1 MNIQP
6 EFILAII
13 TIAGNILLAL
23 FQFRQTK
30 ANAKKTETESN
41 VLLLD
46 KALAMNKQEIEN
58 FRIINQDLMKHIE
71 TEKVETERL
80 RKELEIKDALIKQQE
95 KEISE
100 LKNIV
105 RDSYT

>member
-71 TEKVETERL
+71 TEKLETERL
-80 RKELEIKDALIKQQE
+80 KKELEIKDALIKQQE

>member
-6 EFILAII
+6 EFVLAII

-80 RKELEIKDALIKQQE
+80 KKELEIKDALIKQQE

>member
-71 TEKVETERL
+71 TEKLETERL
-80 RKELEIKDALIKQQE
+80 KKELEIKDALIKQQE

-100 LKNIV
+100 LRNIV

>member
-80 RKELEIKDALIKQQE
+80 KKELEIKDALIKQQE

-105 RDSYT
+105 RDNYT

>member
-80 RKELEIKDALIKQQE
+80 KKELEIKDALIKQQE

>member
-105 RDSYT
+105 RDNYT

>member
-6 EFILAII
+6 EFVLAII

-80 RKELEIKDALIKQQE
+80 KKELETKDALIKQQE

>member
-6 EFILAII
+6 EFVLAII

-80 RKELEIKDALIKQQE
+80 KKELETKDALIKQQE

-100 LKNIV
+100 LRNIV
-105 RDSYT
+105 RDNYT

>member
-6 EFILAII
+6 EFVLAII

-80 RKELEIKDALIKQQE
+80 KKELEIKDALIKQQE

-105 RDSYT
+105 RDNYT

>member
-6 EFILAII
+6 EFVLAII

-80 RKELEIKDALIKQQE
+80 RKELETKDALIKQQE

-100 LKNIV
+100 LRNIV

>member
-58 FRIINQDLMKHIE
+58 FRLINQDLMKHIE

-105 RDSYT
+105 RDNYT

>member
-1 MNIQP
+1 MNIEP
-6 EFILAII
+6 EIILALI
-13 TIAGNILLAL
+13 TIAGNILLAI

-71 TEKVETERL
+71 TEKVESEKL
-80 RKELEIKDALIKQQE
+80 KKELETKDALIKELQ

-100 LKNIV
+100 LKNTV
-105 RDSYT
+105 RESYT

>member
-6 EFILAII
+6 EFVLALI

-80 RKELEIKDALIKQQE
+80 KKELETKDALIKQQE

-100 LKNIV
+100 LRNIV
-105 RDSYT
+105 RDNYT

>member
-6 EFILAII
+6 EFVLALI

-80 RKELEIKDALIKQQE
+80 KKELETKDALIKQQE

-105 RDSYT
+105 RDNYT

>member
-80 RKELEIKDALIKQQE
+80 KKELEIKDALIKQQE

-100 LKNIV
+100 LRNIV

>member
-6 EFILAII
+6 EIILALI
-13 TIAGNILLAL
+13 TIAGNILLAF

-58 FRIINQDLMKHIE
+58 FRTINQDLMKHIE
-71 TEKVETERL
+71 SEKLETERL
-80 RKELEIKDALIKQQE
+80 RKELETKDALIKQQE

-100 LKNIV
+100 LKNII

>member
-6 EFILAII
+6 EFVLAII

>member
-6 EFILAII
+6 EFVLAII

-100 LKNIV
+100 LRNIV

>member
-6 EFILAII
+6 EFVLALI

-80 RKELEIKDALIKQQE
+80 KKELGIKDALIKQQE

-105 RDSYT
+105 RDNYT

>member
-1 MNIQP
+1 MNP
-6 EFILAII
+6 EIILALV
-13 TIAGNILLAL
+13 TIAGNILLAI

-58 FRIINQDLMKHIE
+58 FRLINQDLMKHIE

-80 RKELEIKDALIKQQE
+80 KKELEIKDALIKQQE

-100 LKNIV
+100 LKNLV